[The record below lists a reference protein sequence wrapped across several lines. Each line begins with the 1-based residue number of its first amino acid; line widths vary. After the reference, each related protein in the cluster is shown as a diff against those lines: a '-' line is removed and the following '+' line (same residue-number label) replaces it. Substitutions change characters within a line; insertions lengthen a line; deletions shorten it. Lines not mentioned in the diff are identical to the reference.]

1 MDQGQTVG
9 GPVRGPQ
16 GQTAGLEEAG
26 DEHTE
31 ARAVSVC
38 LGYSGR
44 RDIQG
49 GYGEDL
55 P

>member
-1 MDQGQTVG
+1 MHQGQTVG
-9 GPVRGPQ
+9 GPVRGPK
-16 GQTAGLEEAG
+16 GQSAGLEEAG
-26 DEHTE
+26 DECTE
-31 ARAVSVC
+31 ARAVSFC
-38 LGYSGR
+38 LGCAGR